1 MRLPLSAQPTQPHVP
16 IWISA
21 NIKTAQR
28 VIVFFGETHQDHG
41 IFAWRLIEESVSSG
55 SIIGFVKDAQG
66 ESSDNTAILIANMG
80 QLLWY
85 RGGGRAV
92 TLQTW
97 NALPRAKGTD
107 PPMLIDE
114 ARNRVPGN
122 ETPAQHVKSIFEDV
136 LPRFTKPDA
145 RIQVLG
151 TGDGAAEVVAYLE
164 DTWEEWAGK
173 VTAIA
178 VTTGPVWIGREVEK
192 ENFKAFWG
200 QVSDR
205 QSWLFS
211 HIDTKVFVKRARAY
225 VVSDEPVETPLTGQE
240 DFGCNV
246 YSAGEN
252 AHVECTTPKAYQKIL
267 QFFKLVEDVPGYIEV
282 EAVPLLL
289 QTATDTSFKV
299 TSEDQIWS

>member
-1 MRLPLSAQPTQPHVP
+1 MHLPLNVKPTQPHVP
-16 IWISA
+16 IWMSS

-28 VIVFFGETHQDHG
+28 VIVYFGETHQDHG

-55 SIIGFVKDAQG
+55 TIIGFVKDAQG
-66 ESSDNTAILIANMG
+66 ERSDNTAVVIANMG

-114 ARNRVPGN
+114 AWNRVPGN
-122 ETPAQHVKSIFEDV
+122 ETPAQHVKSIFEHV
-136 LPRFTKPDA
+136 LPRFAKPDT

-164 DTWEEWAGK
+164 DTWEEWAAK

-178 VTTGPVWIGREVEK
+178 ITTGPVWTGRDVEK
-192 ENFKAFWG
+192 ENFKTFWS
-200 QVSDR
+200 Q
-205 QSWLFS
+205 
-211 HIDTKVFVKRARAY
+211 RARAY
-225 VVSDEPVETPLTGQE
+225 VVSDEPVETPLTGRE

-252 AHVECTTPKAYQKIL
+252 AHVECTTPKAYKKIL
-267 QFFKLVEDVPGYIEV
+267 QFFKLVEDVPGYREL
-282 EAVPLLL
+282 EAAPRLET
-289 QTATDTSFKV
+289 TATDTDFRV
-299 TSEDQIWS
+299 IHEDQSWS

>member
-1 MRLPLSAQPTQPHVP
+1 MQLRLPLNAKPTQPHVP

-28 VIVFFGETHQDHG
+28 VIIFFGESHQDHG
-41 IFAWRLIEESVSSG
+41 ILAWRLIEESISSG

-66 ESSDNTAILIANMG
+66 EKSDSTAVLIANMG

-114 ARNRVPGN
+114 TTNRVPGN
-122 ETPAQHVKSIFEDV
+122 ETPAQHVKSIFEKF
-136 LPRFTKPDA
+136 LPIFTKPDA

-164 DTWEEWAGK
+164 DAWEEWAGR

-178 VTTGPVWIGREVEK
+178 VATGPVWTGRDVEK
-192 ENFKAFWG
+192 ENFKTFWA
-200 QVSDR
+200 QVSNR
-205 QSWLFS
+205 Q
-211 HIDTKVFVKRARAY
+211 
-225 VVSDEPVETPLTGQE
+225 P
-240 DFGCNV
+240 
-246 YSAGEN
+246 
-252 AHVECTTPKAYQKIL
+252 
-267 QFFKLVEDVPGYIEV
+267 
-282 EAVPLLL
+282 
-289 QTATDTSFKV
+289 
-299 TSEDQIWS
+299 